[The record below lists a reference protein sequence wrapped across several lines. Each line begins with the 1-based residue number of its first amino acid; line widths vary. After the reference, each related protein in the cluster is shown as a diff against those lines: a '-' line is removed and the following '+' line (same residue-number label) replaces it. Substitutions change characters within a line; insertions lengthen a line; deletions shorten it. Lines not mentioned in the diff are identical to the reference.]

1 MAKEKIV
8 KPKVLI
14 VMGSDSDLS
23 VMKKSAEILDDFTV
37 PYHMTV
43 TSAHRT
49 PERTRKVVREAE
61 KSDVEVIIAGAG
73 MAAHLPGVIA
83 SHTILPVIGVPID
96 SSSLNGLDA
105 LLSIVQMPPGIPVA
119 AVSVGKAGAKNA
131 ALLAVQ
137 ILSRKDRKLAGKLL
151 EHRQRMSEE
160 VETKAK
166 KLKKKQ

>member
-1 MAKEKIV
+1 M

-23 VMKKSAEILDDFTV
+23 VMKKSAEILDDFAV
-37 PYHMTV
+37 PYYMTV

-49 PERTRKVVREAE
+49 PERTRKIVKEAE
-61 KSDVEVIIAGAG
+61 KTGAEVIIAGAG
-73 MAAHLPGVIA
+73 MAAHLPGVVA
-83 SHTILPVIGVPID
+83 SYTVLPVIGVPID
-96 SSSLNGLDA
+96 SSSLNGIDA

-119 AVSVGKAGAKNA
+119 AMSVGKAGAKNA

-160 VETKAK
+160 VEIKAK
-166 KLKKKQ
+166 KLRKKQ